1 MSQFRYLQYSFTH
14 SPWFHFYKEHAK
26 KVLTSIPISRSPEV
40 TRMRCIL
47 REGIREIVNYTVRN
61 AKLNSLFTVT
71 KTHFPTSLAQT
82 RPKRGHFFTQGQLSV
97 KSEKYD
103 PDPLPPPKK
112 KRWDWGQ
119 ESLITREG
127 TVEESRRSS
136 GHAQEELD
144 LWSQSYI
151 GGF

>member
-1 MSQFRYLQYSFTH
+1 M
-14 SPWFHFYKEHAK
+14 
-26 KVLTSIPISRSPEV
+26 
-40 TRMRCIL
+40 

-112 KRWDWGQ
+112 KKMRLGAGISDHWRRNCRGIQEILWACPGRVGLTVSELHRWFLKGQ
-119 ESLITREG
+119 SET
-127 TVEESRRSS
+127 
-136 GHAQEELD
+136 
-144 LWSQSYI
+144 
-151 GGF
+151 